1 MRRNSSWFIVH
12 GSWIKVVLFTTFY
25 LLPAI
30 LLTSCAKR
38 EIKNID
44 SKGKSIVCFGDSITF
59 GYGVNPGEDYPSCL
73 AKMLNMPVINAGLD
87 ADTSS
92 GGLQR
97 IDAEVLEKDP
107 LLVIIEFGGNDFL
120 KKIPL
125 EKTVK
130 NIETMIQKIQEKGAM
145 VALVDVRMGFVM
157 RDYGSQYKRLSRKYQ
172 TIFTEPALSGIITNP
187 QLKSDFFHP
196 NADGYKLIAQ
206 RIYRSIIPYLNQ
218 KK

>member
-1 MRRNSSWFIVH
+1 MRRNSLQSAVH
-12 GSWIKVVLFTTFY
+12 GPQVKLFLFVILSTF
-25 LLPAI
+25 LAAG
-30 LLTSCAKR
+30 CAKK

-44 SKGKSIVCFGDSITF
+44 SKGENIICFGDSITF

-87 ADTSS
+87 GDTSS
-92 GGLQR
+92 TGLQR

-125 EKTVK
+125 GQTMK

-157 RDYGSQYKRLSRKYQ
+157 RDYGTKYKRLSQKYN
-172 TIFTEPALSGIITNP
+172 TIFTSPVLSGIITNP

-196 NADGYKLIAQ
+196 NAEGYKLIAQ
-206 RIYRSIIPYLNQ
+206 RIHRSIISYLNQ

>member
-1 MRRNSSWFIVH
+1 MLRDKLRSNI
-12 GSWIKVVLFTTFY
+12 IKFVIGY
-25 LLPAI
+25 WLLVIGLAG
-30 LLTSCAKR
+30 CAKK
-38 EIKNID
+38 EIKNIN
-44 SKGKSIVCFGDSITF
+44 SKGENIICFGDSITF
-59 GYGVNPGEDYPSCL
+59 GYGVNPGEDYPSDL

>member
-1 MRRNSSWFIVH
+1 MKRTSPWSTVH
-12 GSWIKVVLFTTFY
+12 SPQVKVF
-25 LLPAI
+25 
-30 LLTSCAKR
+30 LLTILSVLLVAGCAKK
-38 EIKNID
+38 EIKNIN
-44 SKGKSIVCFGDSITF
+44 SKGENIICFGDSITF
-59 GYGVNPGEDYPSCL
+59 GYGVNPGEDYPSDL

-87 ADTSS
+87 GDTSS
-92 GGLQR
+92 TGLQR

-120 KKIPL
+120 KKITL
-125 EKTVK
+125 GQTMK

>member
-1 MRRNSSWFIVH
+1 MLRDKLRSNI
-12 GSWIKVVLFTTFY
+12 IKFVIGY
-25 LLPAI
+25 WLLVIGLAG
-30 LLTSCAKR
+30 CAKK
-38 EIKNID
+38 EIRNIN
-44 SKGKSIVCFGDSITF
+44 SKGENIICFGDSITF
-59 GYGVNPGEDYPSCL
+59 GYGVNPGEDYPSDL

-125 EKTVK
+125 GQTLK

-157 RDYGSQYKRLSRKYQ
+157 RDYGSKYKRLSQKYN

-218 KK
+218 KN